1 MSYSLANR
9 TRTYIIAG
17 REKCRETECGMNRRS
32 SFGYSVAA
40 LTAYLTLAA
49 CSGCARGMLAAIFVE
64 HASPGEVDML
74 RLVESPPGRLS
85 GSLVISSLNSDGS
98 RKKDAVY
105 DVTGSISGS
114 NVSLQLQGGIVT
126 LGRWLGVP
134 SNLVG
139 SLGGGVLTL
148 SLGNDTTRFHEMSQ
162 KEYQAALANLE
173 EVGKQ
178 IAMVEHAKKAI
189 QEAESNGQQLNAELK
204 SYIGWGQQRIDHVPV
219 VRRWYADRIDRYTKC
234 LQTIRPL
241 AAAGVPSWRWQDCV
255 LTIENDKYYRDSEAG
270 SIRNAQSQNQ
280 QTIASLD
287 ARINA
292 AQQEFP
298 KALDAMNSG
307 CPFTKDVGACTE
319 NVRKLHLLL
328 PNGFLDS
335 KLVTAY
341 RSIVPQVNAAISADM
356 QTAASG
362 QSGLSSIAHQVEKV
376 YRSAR

>member
-1 MSYSLANR
+1 VSYSLANR
-9 TRTYIIAG
+9 TRTHIIAD
-17 REKCRETECGMNRRS
+17 REKFPRHKTRCGLNRRT
-32 SFGYSVAA
+32 SFGYTTAA
-40 LTAYLTLAA
+40 LTTYLTLAA
-49 CSGCARGMLAAIFVE
+49 CSGCARGVLASIFVE
-64 HASPGEVDML
+64 HDSPGEVVML

-114 NVSLQLQGGIVT
+114 NVSLQLQGAT
-126 LGRWLGVP
+126 FGRWLGAP

-139 SLGGGVLTL
+139 SLSGGVLTL
-148 SLGNDTTRFHEMSQ
+148 SLGNDTSRLQEMSE
-162 KEYQAALANLE
+162 KRYEAELANLDS
-173 EVGKQ
+173 VGQ
-178 IAMVEHAKKAI
+178 HMAMVERAKNAM
-189 QEAESNGQQLNAELK
+189 QEVKSSDQRLNADLK
-204 SYIGWGQQRIDHVPV
+204 VYIGWGEQRIDHVPV

-255 LTIENDKYYRDSEAG
+255 LAIENDEYDRGQEAG
-270 SIRNAQSQNQ
+270 SIRDAQSQNQ
-280 QTIASLD
+280 QSIASLD

-292 AQQEFP
+292 AQQQFP

-335 KLVTAY
+335 KLVTDY
-341 RSIVPQVNAAISADM
+341 RSIVPQVNAAISADV
-356 QTAASG
+356 QISASG
-362 QSGLSSIAHQVEKV
+362 ESTLSSIAQQVERM
-376 YRSAR
+376 YQSAR